1 MIIRTPDQRLRVFVS
16 STLQEVAEERAAARE
31 AITRLRLAPVMFEIG
46 ARPHPPQDLYRAYLE
61 QSHIFIG
68 IYWERYGWVA
78 PDMDISGLEDE
89 WQLSGDRP
97 KLIYVKS
104 PAPNREPRLKAML
117 DQIRDSGNAS
127 YKPFTTAA
135 ELQQLIENDLAI
147 LLTERFEM
155 TRPATVAAASAA
167 RPSNLPTPATPL
179 IGREREVAQIADVLL
194 HADKRLV
201 TLYGP
206 GGIGKTRLAVEVG
219 HRVGNHFEHGVFL
232 APLADITDHNL
243 VVPAIGQALGLGE
256 TRSAGLAER
265 VMTTLRDR
273 QMLLIL
279 DNFEQVMP
287 AAVEVAD
294 LLTAAPRIEVIV
306 TSRTVLNVR
315 GEYEYAVPTLA
326 LPASAP
332 GGANF
337 ARLNQSPAVQ
347 LFLLYARAVKPGF
360 ALNGA
365 NVQAVAD
372 ICARLDGLPLAIE
385 LAAARV
391 KLLSPQAILSR
402 LIDAEQKTRL
412 LSSGARDLPIRQQ
425 TLQNTLDW
433 SYGLLE
439 PREQTLFARL
449 SVFVGGWTLET
460 AAAVCGFD
468 SDELDVMDTLSSLA
482 DKSLIVRA
490 DGEAERFHMLN
501 TIGDYAAARL
511 NASGEADVL
520 NRHHADCFLAL
531 VERVEPELKG
541 VNQQATLM
549 RMDGENANIQ
559 ATLGWLIDNGAPEVA
574 ARMGWAL
581 RVYWLI
587 TSRLSEGL
595 RWMISALSRL
605 DVTPDSP
612 LPLIEARAQALA
624 VAGLSA
630 AWQGNA
636 DWATFLLTEADGLC
650 ARLHAPSMSGLVSA
664 GLAIAALENE
674 DAQASHALFEKSLTL
689 FRQAGDTWGAAMVL
703 SGLERLAT
711 RRGDFAATQRIYQ
724 ESQALAQLLGDGVSA
739 SLATFE
745 LGRMDLV
752 RGEAAQ
758 AEQRFHKALQLAAG
772 AGYREG
778 IARSLE
784 GLASAASACNQG
796 ERAAQ
801 LLGAAHAMR
810 DTIGLQVWQEDNP
823 AYVNVINTV
832 RAQAG
837 DKYDEAWARG
847 VSMSA
852 AEVITF
858 ALAPAQATPIAQAEG
873 QT

>member
-46 ARPHPPQDLYRAYLE
+46 ARPHPPRDLYRAYLE

-155 TRPATVAAASAA
+155 TQPAPATAAASA
-167 RPSNLPTPATPL
+167 SNLPTPATPL
-179 IGREREVAQIADVLL
+179 IGREYEVAEIVDALL
-194 HADKRLV
+194 HADKRLI

-219 HRVGNHFEHGVFL
+219 HRVANHFEHGVFL
-232 APLADITDHNL
+232 APLANITDHNL

-265 VMTTLRDR
+265 VMTTLHDR

-287 AAVEVAD
+287 AAVEVAN
-294 LLTAAPRIEVIV
+294 LLTAAPRIEIIV

-315 GEYEYAVPTLA
+315 GEHEYAVLTLA
-326 LPASAP
+326 LPESAP
-332 GGANF
+332 GGANL
-337 ARLNQSPAVQ
+337 ARLNQSPAIQ
-347 LFLLYARAVKPGF
+347 LFLLYARAVKPDF
-360 ALNGA
+360 ELSHNNA
-365 NVQAVAD
+365 QAVIE

-391 KLLSPQAILSR
+391 KMLSPQAILSR
-402 LIDAEQKTRL
+402 LIDANAEQQTRL
-412 LSSGARDLPIRQQ
+412 LSSGARDLPVRQQ

-460 AAAVCGFD
+460 ATAVCGFD
-468 SDELDVMDTLSSLA
+468 GDELDVMDTLASLA
-482 DKSLIVRA
+482 DKSLIVRTS
-490 DGEAERFHMLN
+490 GEAERFHMLN
-501 TIGDYAAARL
+501 TIREYAAARL
-511 NASGEADVL
+511 MASGEADTL
-520 NRHHADCFLAL
+520 HRCHADCFVAM
-531 VERVEPELKG
+531 VEQVEPELKG
-541 VNQQATLM
+541 VNQQAAIL
-549 RMDGENANIQ
+549 RMDRENANIQ
-559 ATLGWLIDNGAPEVA
+559 AALSWLIDNGAPEVA

-612 LPLIEARAQALA
+612 LSLVEARARALA

-636 DWATFLLTEADGLC
+636 DWATFLLNEADALC
-650 ARLHAPSMSGLVSA
+650 ARLNAPAMSALVSA
-664 GLAIAALENE
+664 GLAIAAL
-674 DAQASHALFEKSLTL
+674 DDDDTQKSHALFEKSLAL
-689 FRQAGDTWGAAMVL
+689 FQQAGDTWGAAMVL
-703 SGLERLAT
+703 SGMERLAT

-724 ESQALAQLLGDGVSA
+724 ESQALAQALGDGVSA

-745 LGRMDLV
+745 LGRMDLL

-758 AEQRFHKALQLAAG
+758 AEQRFREALQLASG

-784 GLASAASACNQG
+784 GLASAASACNHG

-823 AYVNVINTV
+823 VYVTMMSTV

-837 DKYDEAWARG
+837 DKYEEAWSRG
-847 VSMSA
+847 MSMSA
-852 AEVITF
+852 AEVIAF
-858 ALAPAQATPIAQAEG
+858 ALEA
-873 QT
+873 